1 VRPGAI
7 FDDPV
12 MDMHRMETRMD
23 YRDVLLEQDFG
34 TINQL
39 ISAHAQ
45 HRPLH
50 PALICGT
57 AQVDYRTFDQQIQQV
72 AAALQRDGAGPG
84 SVVAICGAASIE
96 YVLVFLGAL
105 RAGAAVAPLAP
116 SSSRESLTAMLIDS
130 GAQIAF
136 LDAATSETLAIGD
149 TNTAISSLQTVCF
162 DDAVGDVRF
171 HGWLAPQKVTLI
183 DVAIQPEDPFNIIY
197 SSGTT
202 GTPKGIV
209 QPHAMRWAQF
219 KRIRYEAD
227 AVTVV
232 STPLY
237 SNTTLVCFLP
247 TLAAGA
253 TVVLMP
259 KFDAT
264 AFLRLSVQYHAT
276 HTMLVPVQYRRLM
289 SHPSFDD
296 FDLSRYRVKYSTSAP
311 FSADLKRQVLARWP
325 GGLVELYGM
334 TEGGGSC
341 MLEAHR
347 YPDKLHTVGKPMDFN
362 DIRIVDEHGVELGIG
377 EAGEVVG
384 RSPSMMIGYHNLP
397 EKTQEVE
404 WLSPDGLRFIRTGD
418 IGRFDAEGFLVLIDR
433 AKDMIISGGFN
444 IYPSDLE
451 AVLAAHPA
459 VEECAV
465 VGITSEKWGETPVA
479 FVKLREDV
487 SAEAGTLKAFVNERV
502 GRTQRLT
509 DLNLIDVLPRSAI
522 GKVLK
527 RDLRRTYERDHGDV
541 TAA

>member
-1 VRPGAI
+1 
-7 FDDPV
+7 
-12 MDMHRMETRMD
+12 MD

-39 ISAHAQ
+39 ISAHARA
-45 HRPLH
+45 RPLH
-50 PALICGT
+50 PALICGA
-57 AQVDYRTFDQQIQQV
+57 AQINYRAFDQQIQQV

-96 YVLVFLGAL
+96 YALAFLGAL

-116 SSSRESLTAMLIDS
+116 SSSRESLAAMLIDS
-130 GAQIAF
+130 GALIAF
-136 LDAATSETLAIGD
+136 VDAATAETLTIGD
-149 TNTAISSLQTVCF
+149 TNTALSSIQTVCF
-162 DDAVGDVRF
+162 DDPAAGVPFRA
-171 HGWLAPQKVTLI
+171 WLAPQQAALTDVT
-183 DVAIQPEDPFNIIY
+183 IQPDDPFNIIY

-259 KFDAT
+259 KFEAT
-264 AFLRLSVQYHAT
+264 VFLQLSAQYRAT

-289 SHPSFDD
+289 THPSFDD
-296 FDLSRYRVKYSTSAP
+296 FDLSSYRVKYATSAP
-311 FSADLKRQVLARWP
+311 FAADLKRQVLARWP

-347 YPDKLHTVGKPMDFN
+347 YLDKLHTVGKPMDSN
-362 DIRIVDEHGVELGIG
+362 DIRIVDEYGVERGIG

-384 RSPSMMIGYHNLP
+384 RSASMMVGYHNLP
-397 EKTQEVE
+397 EKTREAE
-404 WLSPDGLRFIRTGD
+404 WFSPDGLRFIRTGD
-418 IGRFDAEGFLVLIDR
+418 IGRFDTDGFLVLIDR

-444 IYPSDLE
+444 IYPSDVE
-451 AVLAAHPA
+451 AVLAVHPA

-465 VGITSEKWGETPVA
+465 VGIASEKWGESPVA
-479 FVKLREDV
+479 FVRLREGV
-487 SAEAGTLKAFVNERV
+487 SVEAQTLKVFVNERV

-509 DLNLIDVLPRSAI
+509 DLSLIDVLPRSAI

-527 RDLRRTYERDHGDV
+527 RDLRRIYEESRGGV
-541 TAA
+541 TAV